1 MTALLAMFSST
12 NFWMGFAGLFYL
24 FVGVF
29 VYRREIGTARG
40 MGKLVVLGI
49 VFVASS
55 LAAFAPEHF
64 RGPEFIQ
71 GMVPSW
77 MPVRHFWPAFIGCA
91 LLAAATSLS
100 TKRCVRLS
108 ASLLAL
114 MFAIFVCVDYLPSA
128 FSHPG
133 YRFGWVYMLR
143 DSSFAAG
150 ALALAGLH
158 RRGDSPRLSS
168 AMISIGRLVMA
179 VAAIYFAAELLLYP
193 GFAPGVPAE
202 MPTPSWV
209 PIPKFWG
216 YLTGSVLLL
225 AGIPLALDRK
235 PRMAAVV
242 IGALMTALTLFL
254 YVPMLAFA
262 RGGSAGGI
270 NEALNYIADT
280 LLYAGMAL
288 ALASALGSGRE
299 PSSRHE

>member
-1 MTALLAMFSST
+1 MFSST

-24 FVGVF
+24 FVGAF
-29 VYRREIGTARG
+29 VLRREIGAARG
-40 MGKLVVLGI
+40 IGKLVTLGT
-49 VFVASS
+49 VFVAAS

-64 RGPEFIQ
+64 HGPEFIQ

-77 MPVRHFWPAFIGCA
+77 MPVRHLWPAFIGCA
-91 LLAAATSLS
+91 LLAAATSLA
-100 TKRCVRLS
+100 TKKWIRLS

-114 MFAIFVCVDYLPSA
+114 MFALFVCVDYLPSA
-128 FSHPG
+128 LRHPG

-168 AMISIGRLVMA
+168 AMISFGRIVMA

-193 GFAPGVPAE
+193 GFSPGVPAE

-209 PIPKFWG
+209 PFPKFWG
-216 YLTGSVLLL
+216 YLTGAVLLV
-225 AGIPLALDRK
+225 AGIPLALDKK
-235 PRMAAVV
+235 PRMAAVA
-242 IGALMTALTLFL
+242 IGALTTALTVFL
-254 YVPMLAFA
+254 YVPMLALA
-262 RGGSAGGI
+262 LSGSADGI

-288 ALASALGSGRE
+288 ALASALGSGRVQ
-299 PSSRHE
+299 P